1 MEQVRAKKSLGQ
13 HFLTDESIA
22 ERIAHSL
29 TGRTQCLLEIGP
41 GMGVLTKYLV
51 GDPRYDF
58 KAIELDRE
66 SVDYLRCNYPSL
78 NVIEGDFLRLD
89 LESIFG
95 DKPFAIIGNFPYNI
109 SSQILFRVFEQRN
122 HVPEVVGMFDDY
134 RNRYEQERQIQLQD
148 QFDVSEGAVKKQNR
162 LYKSVIKLDK
172 NFHIYVHGSRQLI
185 EQGEDEHGKFY
196 KLYFNEES

>member
-1 MEQVRAKKSLGQ
+1 VVAVVDK
-13 HFLTDESIA
+13 TN
-22 ERIAHSL
+22 
-29 TGRTQCLLEIGP
+29 TQGASYWI
-41 GMGVLTKYLV
+41 
-51 GDPRYDF
+51 D
-58 KAIELDRE
+58 
-66 SVDYLRCNYPSL
+66 DYLHLMRRQDSYFQTQNVMELTRNFVAQELPKQFNVNRADQADLLSRTMGFFKNNPKFDMPS
-78 NVIEGDFLRLD
+78 
-89 LESIFG
+89 
-95 DKPFAIIGNFPYNI
+95 
-109 SSQILFRVFEQRN
+109 FEQQ
-122 HVPEVVGMFDDY
+122 VISQPEVVGMFDDY